1 MLPKQLRVL
10 EELVDAVPALAEM
23 ENTLAAGYVNV
34 HWRDAGSLP
43 VGDARFTLKETVPFP
58 VAVPDESVKES
69 V

>member
-1 MLPKQLRVL
+1 VLPKQLRVL